1 MKNDKAEK
9 EKILTVADKLFREN
23 GLYKTSMDEL
33 AALLMISKKTIYKH
47 FPSKENLVKE
57 ITKFWM
63 TGSTERVDKIVHSK
77 TDVVSKFVKLL
88 EDYSCDLSK
97 VSDKWVKDFQIHYPD
112 IWKSVEKFREEKIF
126 YYARKLFKQ
135 GMKEKYIANN
145 SPVRT
150 RILSLSDFFL
160 ITQLFTSATSSE
172 DISCALISIIQFSIP
187 LYCLVRLM
195 RRCGLTL
202 EVVAN
207 SNSMFIGDHLL
218 SDL

>member
-9 EKILTVADKLFREN
+9 LKILTVADKLFREN

-33 AALLMISKKTIYKH
+33 ASLLMISKKTIYKH
-47 FPSKENLVKE
+47 FPSKENLVEE

-88 EDYSCDLSK
+88 EDYSCELSR
-97 VSDKWVKDFQIHYPD
+97 VSDKWIKDFQIHYLD

-135 GMKEKYIANN
+135 GMKEKYIANIPTEIVIASHIASMHAIIN
-145 SPVRT
+145 PKFLMENNFSMSEALKYVFEMQLNGILTEKGRT
-150 RILSLSDFFL
+150 KYYNQKRKNIKK
-160 ITQLFTSATSSE
+160 
-172 DISCALISIIQFSIP
+172 
-187 LYCLVRLM
+187 
-195 RRCGLTL
+195 
-202 EVVAN
+202 
-207 SNSMFIGDHLL
+207 
-218 SDL
+218 

>member
-97 VSDKWVKDFQIHYPD
+97 VSDKWVRDFQIHYPD

-135 GMKEKYIANN
+135 GMKEKYIANIPTEIVIASHIASMHAIVN
-145 SPVRT
+145 PKFLMENNFSMSEALKFVFEMQLNGILT
-150 RILSLSDFFL
+150 EKGRIKYYNQKKKH
-160 ITQLFTSATSSE
+160 IKK
-172 DISCALISIIQFSIP
+172 
-187 LYCLVRLM
+187 
-195 RRCGLTL
+195 
-202 EVVAN
+202 
-207 SNSMFIGDHLL
+207 
-218 SDL
+218 

>member
-135 GMKEKYIANN
+135 GMKEKYIANIPTEIVIASHIASMHAIVN
-145 SPVRT
+145 PKFLMENNFSMSEALKFVFEMQLNGILT
-150 RILSLSDFFL
+150 EKGRIKYYNQKKKH
-160 ITQLFTSATSSE
+160 IKK
-172 DISCALISIIQFSIP
+172 
-187 LYCLVRLM
+187 
-195 RRCGLTL
+195 
-202 EVVAN
+202 
-207 SNSMFIGDHLL
+207 
-218 SDL
+218 